1 MSAVFEIV
9 TGIFNTNTQNLSIY
23 PNPTNGK
30 AYINTD
36 ATMHGDMDIQVLDI
50 LGKTINTEIIKNTQP
65 NQINNFNRLK
75 KHRNWR
81 VYHSCSNR
89 RTNVGRKIGGGVGNE
104 IMKQ

>member
-1 MSAVFEIV
+1 MSTVFEIV

-36 ATMHGDMDIQVLDI
+36 ATMYGDMEIQVLDI
-50 LGKTINTEIIKNTQP
+50 LGKTINTQIIKNTQP
-65 NQINNFNRLK
+65 NQTILIDLK
-75 KHRNWR
+75 QSLGGFYYPSILGDKVWERE
-81 VYHSCSNR
+81 
-89 RTNVGRKIGGGVGNE
+89 IGSGVGNE